1 MIHVYRSAPAEL
13 QEAIAERIVK
23 KVSMPNLL
31 LDPDVTWECDVS
43 LIPRLNTTPRGCQT
57 FQFNDTATIRH
68 LGLPIIPS
76 DEPDHL
82 LILGTGPYVLHRS
95 NVTLTATRE
104 YELRG
109 QRASGLTGSI
119 TDYNTMATMLPQ
131 VTPVYYFYQN
141 ERPAGYS
148 EEKYGVWPE
157 GSSLV
162 LKCQFA
168 STHKSPGTR
177 SNMSTVTMVI
187 AAHQLPDN
195 PLLLTGPLNRLLSY
209 ACTCGSGAGT
219 NRACAHVCA
228 FVRGLMSPETV
239 RSAKRNVG
247 LRTDIHAP
255 AEHQPTQTGPPSVGR
270 DRNILFNPAPAPQ
283 PRTAARR
290 ANSRWCQ
297 PTPGD
302 QRRPPI
308 FTGQTQTHHTPGHAQ
323 QPQGQPEGARPQ
335 GQYQGAQPQGA
346 QSQEGLREPS
356 YKASHREP
364 SHKASLREPSLKA
377 SLREPSH
384 MASPREPSNMVIHKE
399 PSSMVIPT
407 SHMARDT
414 RHSHNL
420 TTSHTMAG
428 NNQTPLKCHRFCHSK
443 TEQILATPVLS
454 PRGCMSLIL
463 SPTCSQE
470 THPLRII

>member
-131 VTPVYYFYQN
+131 VTPVHYFFQN

-148 EEKYGVWPE
+148 EEQYGVWPE

-228 FVRGLMSPETV
+228 FVRGLMSPESVCAQTFMLLPSTSLH
-239 RSAKRNVG
+239 RLG
-247 LRTDIHAP
+247 H
-255 AEHQPTQTGPPSVGR
+255 HQLVETGTYCSTQHLHHNLVQ
-270 DRNILFNPAPAPQ
+270 LQ
-283 PRTAARR
+283 E
-290 ANSRWCQ
+290 
-297 PTPGD
+297 
-302 QRRPPI
+302 
-308 FTGQTQTHHTPGHAQ
+308 GQTLVGASPLLVIRDGHPFSQGRLRHITPLDMHSSHRASLRE
-323 QPQGQPEGARPQ
+323 PSHRASIREPSHREL
-335 GQYQGAQPQGA
+335 
-346 QSQEGLREPS
+346 SHKEGLREHS